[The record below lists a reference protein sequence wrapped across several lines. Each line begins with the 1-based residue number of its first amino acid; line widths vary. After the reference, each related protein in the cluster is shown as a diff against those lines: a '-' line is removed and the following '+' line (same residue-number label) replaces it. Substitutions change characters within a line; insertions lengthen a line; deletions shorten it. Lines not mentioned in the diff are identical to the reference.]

1 MSRKP
6 EQRLWDRLRKAAV
19 GQVHTERIENL
30 VGVGRPDVDTLVAGS
45 FVPVELKQVDGW
57 PVRSSTKVLGR
68 DGLSKEQKNWHLNW
82 RNWGGTSLIVVGVG
96 EEVFAFSG
104 ERADQVN
111 DYNTTQFQNAAICS
125 GLHAVVAL
133 LKSMSEK
140 GKT

>member
-6 EQRLWDRLRKAAV
+6 EQRLWDRLRKAAA
-19 GQVHTERIENL
+19 GSVHTERIENL

-57 PVRSSTKVLGR
+57 PARSSTKVLGR

-96 EEVFAFSG
+96 EEVYAFSG
-104 ERADQVN
+104 ERADEVN
-111 DYNTTQFQNAAICS
+111 EYNTVQFQNAAICS
-125 GLHAVVAL
+125 GVQRVVAL
-133 LKSMSEK
+133 LVDMSK
-140 GKT
+140 DKQ